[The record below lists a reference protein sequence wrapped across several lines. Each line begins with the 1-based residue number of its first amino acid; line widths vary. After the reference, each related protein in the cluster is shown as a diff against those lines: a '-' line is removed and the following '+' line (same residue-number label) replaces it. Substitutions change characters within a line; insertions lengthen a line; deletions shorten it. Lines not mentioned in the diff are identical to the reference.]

1 MAHVSKRGSTTRASG
16 ATLVAS
22 TLFAKKPPSTEVT
35 TGDTM
40 DTDSIDIQPLGLF
53 RTVWARLSL
62 STTVWFPIEILMII
76 CTRMRI
82 GPLSIF
88 CLARLRTV
96 QDLVVC

>member
-53 RTVWARLSL
+53 RTV
-62 STTVWFPIEILMII
+62 
-76 CTRMRI
+76 CQ
-82 GPLSIF
+82 PLQEYSQHLIAHVF
-88 CLARLRTV
+88 
-96 QDLVVC
+96 